1 MDPIAKK
8 VALAEHERRLQVFD
22 RFNEEFVTAY
32 ITEKSLKKAKVLNKQ
47 NESPLENFVNISN
60 VEDF

>member
-8 VALAEHERRLQVFD
+8 VALAEHERKLQTFD

-32 ITEKSLKKAKVLNKQ
+32 ITEKSLKKVKAMNK
-47 NESPLENFVNISN
+47 
-60 VEDF
+60 